1 MNFNGYIKLYRKI
14 LDWEWFD
21 NSYMVH
27 LYLDL
32 ILNANIQDKR
42 WHGEVIKRGQLMTSI
57 SRLHDE
63 TNIPVSTIRRCL
75 KKLENTGEITIE
87 TTNKFS
93 LVTICHY
100 DCYQVNEQ
108 ASEQTEEQSEE
119 QSDKQSS
126 DKQATNKRQTD
137 EQQLKN
143 IKNIKKDKNDK
154 KERNITSLDS
164 DENVSLSF
172 ENVWK
177 TYGGKGTKSVAKSRY
192 EKLPLKVKKDV
203 LKYIPYYLS
212 FTMPQ
217 YRKGFEVFISRE
229 QWKNILHDPLGR
241 EIPFCD
247 EQGNRLYHIANE
259 EGFKDWFNGM
269 VADTNIPKISVMT
282 PDRKVNL
289 NICYTLYKNKISLVM
304 KIVLE
309 NERYIEMANSGMI
322 SFDYIFN
329 PVNLIKICENGEN

>member
-1 MNFNGYIKLYRKI
+1 MNYNGYIKLYRKI

-32 ILNANIQDKR
+32 ILNANIQDKS
-42 WHGEVIKRGQLMTSI
+42 WHGEVIKRGQIMTSV
-57 SRLHDE
+57 SRLHEE

-93 LVTICHY
+93 LVTICNY
-100 DCYQVNEQ
+100 DCYQANEQ
-108 ASEQTEEQSEE
+108 TSEQTDEQT
-119 QSDKQSS
+119 S

-164 DENVSLSF
+164 DENVLLSF
-172 ENVWK
+172 ENIWNL
-177 TYGGKGTKSVAKSRY
+177 YGKKGTKSTAKSRY
-192 EKLPLKVKKDV
+192 EKLPQKTKRDI

-212 FTMPQ
+212 FTVPQ
-217 YRKGFEVFISRE
+217 YRKGFEVFISKE
-229 QWKNILHDPLGR
+229 QWKNVLQDKFGND
-241 EIPFCD
+241 IPFCD
-247 EQGNRLYHIANE
+247 SEGNKLYHIANDDK
-259 EGFKDWFNGM
+259 FKDWFNEM
-269 VADTNIPKISVMT
+269 VANTNIPKITVMT

-289 NICYTLYKNKISLVM
+289 NICYTLYKDKISLAM
-304 KIVLE
+304 KTVLKDE
-309 NERYIEMANSGMI
+309 KYIEMANSGML

-329 PVNLIKICENGEN
+329 PVNLIKICEKGVNEN